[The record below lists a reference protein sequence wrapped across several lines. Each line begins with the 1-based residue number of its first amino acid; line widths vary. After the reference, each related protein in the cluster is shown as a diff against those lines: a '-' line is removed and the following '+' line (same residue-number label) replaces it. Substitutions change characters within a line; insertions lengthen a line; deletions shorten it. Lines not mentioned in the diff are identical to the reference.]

1 MFPVKIFKKDWPLIF
16 GFVLTVALLWPLIAA
31 PFFTHHD
38 DIQTIR
44 LYEMDRCI
52 KDHQIP
58 CRWVPDLGNLYGYP
72 LFNFY
77 APLPYYYGE
86 LIYLLTNNLIFS
98 VKVMFATAFIG
109 SYLFMYLLARKFW
122 GQLGG
127 SLSAIFYSLA
137 PYHALDFYV
146 RGEMEEMWALMF
158 FPAIFWA
165 LTKLEKRVSI
175 INVLLTSIFI
185 AFLMTSHNISTM
197 IFSPFII
204 AWIGLLFLRRKSVK
218 FLWFSL
224 FSFILAMLLAS
235 FYLLPMVFEK
245 SFVHVDTTTVGY
257 FSYTEHFKGFKKL
270 FLDRFWGYGSSI
282 REIPGSEKDGLS
294 YQIGWIHLL
303 GWMMALISAKFLWSQ
318 RKSFENRWLSLII
331 ISSALF
337 ICFSIFMVNPRSI
350 AIWQAIEPLKYVQF
364 PWRFLLLVIFLISF
378 VSGSLF
384 LHKDIKDKKF
394 IWMLFVI
401 AVVAAN
407 FSYFIP
413 EKFIQITDEQLM
425 TGKNW
430 EKQIKRSIFDF
441 LPISAKEPPVEL
453 ALVRYQILTGDT
465 KIYDFKEGSD
475 WIDFKTQTITHSIIR
490 LSQYYFPDFRLFVD
504 GKEMAID
511 YKNNSLGLVTFIL
524 GKGNHQISLRLFDT
538 PIRTIANLMTLIGLV
553 ISSLL
558 FVLSFNKVRKW
569 LSYYKKGIS

>member
-16 GFVLTVALLWPLIAA
+16 GLVLTVSLLWPLVAA

-38 DIQTIR
+38 DIQVIR

-72 LFNFY
+72 LFNY
-77 APLPYYYGE
+77 YGPLPYYFGE
-86 LIYLLTNNLIFS
+86 GIYLLTNNLIFS
-98 VKVMFATAFIG
+98 VKVMFGFSFVG

-122 GQLGG
+122 GKLGG

-146 RGEMEEMWALMF
+146 RGEMGELWGLMF

-165 LTKLEKRVSI
+165 LTKLEEKESI
-175 INVLLTSIFI
+175 SNLLLTSIFI
-185 AFLMTSHNISTM
+185 ALLMTSHNLSTM
-197 IFSPFII
+197 IFSPLTIT
-204 AWIGLLFLRRKSVK
+204 WIGLLFLRRKSVK

-224 FSFILAMLLAS
+224 SSFIMAILLSS
-235 FYLLPMVFEK
+235 FYFLPMVFEK
-245 SFVHVDTTTVGY
+245 NFVHVDTTTVGY

-270 FLDRFWGYGSSI
+270 FLDRSWGYGNSI

-303 GWMMALISAKFLWSQ
+303 GWTAALVSAGFLWSN
-318 RKSFENRWLSLII
+318 RKSFENKWLSAVI
-331 ISSALF
+331 ISVSLLTG
-337 ICFSIFMVNPRSI
+337 FSIFMVNPRSTV
-350 AIWQAIEPLKYVQF
+350 IWQAIEPLKYIQF
-364 PWRFLLLVIFLISF
+364 PWRFLLLIIFLISF

-384 LHKDIKDKKF
+384 LLRDIKRKNL
-394 IWMLFVI
+394 IWVLLVI
-401 AVVAAN
+401 AVIAAN
-407 FSYFIP
+407 FLYFQP
-413 EKFIQITDEQLM
+413 EKFIQITSEQLM

-441 LPISAKEPPVEL
+441 LPISAKEPPAEL
-453 ALVRYQILTGDT
+453 ASRRYQILTGDT
-465 KIYDFKEGSD
+465 KVYDFREGSD
-475 WIDFKTQTITHSIIR
+475 WIDFKTQTLTHSIIR
-490 LSQYYFPDFRLFVD
+490 LSQYYFPDWRLFID
-504 GKEMAID
+504 GKETTID
-511 YKNNSLGLVTFIL
+511 YKNNSLGLMTFIL
-524 GKGNHQISLRLFDT
+524 GKGSHEISARLFDT
-538 PIRTIANLMTLIGLV
+538 PIRVVANLMTLMGFA
-553 ISSLL
+553 ISLAL
-558 FVLSFNKVRKW
+558 FVMSFSRVRKW